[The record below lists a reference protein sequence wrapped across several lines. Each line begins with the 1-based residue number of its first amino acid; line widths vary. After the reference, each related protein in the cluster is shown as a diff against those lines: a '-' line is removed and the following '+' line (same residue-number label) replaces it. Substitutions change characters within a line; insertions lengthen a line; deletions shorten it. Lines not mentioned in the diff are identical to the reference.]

1 MSPEEKRNPES
12 IENDEK
18 EADNGKKVSRAK
30 LEKAEAETEQVKAE
44 LAKALADRDHWKNEY
59 YKAFA
64 DTQNLRRSLEEESR
78 SAIRYRAE
86 GFLENLLPALDSFHM
101 ALEMP
106 APTKESMNYQIGFT
120 YIYNQIVD
128 SLTNEGVTEICPKVG
143 DDYNENT
150 MHAVEMTET
159 EDVAPGKVVRVAA
172 KGYKLHDR
180 MIRAAMVY
188 VAKGPQKA
196 SEEKAPETA
205 DNQKE
210 SAKA

>member
-106 APTKESMNYQIGFT
+106 AQT
-120 YIYNQIVD
+120 
-128 SLTNEGVTEICPKVG
+128 
-143 DDYNENT
+143 
-150 MHAVEMTET
+150 
-159 EDVAPGKVVRVAA
+159 
-172 KGYKLHDR
+172 
-180 MIRAAMVY
+180 
-188 VAKGPQKA
+188 
-196 SEEKAPETA
+196 
-205 DNQKE
+205 
-210 SAKA
+210 

>member
-12 IENDEK
+12 VETEEK
-18 EADNGKKVSRAK
+18 EPENGKKVSKAK
-30 LEKAEAETEQVKAE
+30 LEKAEAETEKAKAE

-106 APTKESMNYQIGFT
+106 APTKESTNYQIGFT

-128 SLTNEGVTEICPKVG
+128 SLTSEGVTEISPKIG
-143 DDYNENT
+143 DDFNEHS
-150 MHAVEMTET
+150 MHAVEMVET
-159 EDVAPGKVVRVAA
+159 TDVAPGKVARVAA

-188 VAKGPQKA
+188 VAKAPQKA
-196 SEEKAPETA
+196 QEGKDPETA
-205 DNQKE
+205 ENQKE